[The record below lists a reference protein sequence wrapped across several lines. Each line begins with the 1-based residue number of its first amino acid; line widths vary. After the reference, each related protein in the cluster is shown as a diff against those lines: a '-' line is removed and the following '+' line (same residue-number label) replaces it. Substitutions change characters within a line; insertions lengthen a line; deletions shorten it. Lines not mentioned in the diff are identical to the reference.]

1 MFSPF
6 PLPLLRHAQSVT
18 LATVSTL
25 ALLMTLVMAPRA
37 AAETTETTTTTDRT
51 PVSVRNGGFADG
63 TRAWETRARPAR
75 VSFDAAPGYRGL
87 SARVRANRSAAGFG
101 IWHRPRTVDTT
112 ARMATYTTRA
122 MVRTSRAMT
131 VVVRVRETGSSTAR
145 TVHSRQW
152 VRPGSWVPVAVNIKA
167 RLADSSLRVSV
178 GGLRPGRGDTLR
190 IDNVTMTRALPAT
203 DPGQPPSTTDDAS
216 ATTSYPGTLRA
227 GLSSRIFNTRA
238 FWYRPLPATT
248 PEAGN
253 SSAIV
258 ARIRSAAVQANQNDR
273 WRPSYVPATD
283 PSITMATTAYTP
295 GVFLADSSDP
305 VARFDWVNCMNWPSQ
320 VGDQGLLGSLAGVR
334 VPREAV
340 PADGSDAELTVY
352 DVETRQYTDLWN
364 VRKAADGTFRAC
376 WGGTIKD
383 AAQSNGVFSGP
394 YGATASGLP
403 FMGGLIMPSELRAGQ
418 INHVVGIALPVSTI
432 NAKVSSPATRT
443 DGRATGTDTIS
454 EGQLLRLPANLD
466 LRSLK
471 LSPTAMTIARAA
483 QQYGLVVW
491 DQGPNITFRA
501 QNPNSLGS
509 NPYPALMGGNP
520 WTLMGDTRSGTQGFP
535 FHKLKVLP
543 MNYAKP

>member
-1 MFSPF
+1 MFSPS
-6 PLPLLRHAQSVT
+6 PLPLLRHAQWVT
-18 LATVSTL
+18 LATVSPL
-25 ALLMTLVMAPRA
+25 ALLVTLVFAPRA
-37 AAETTETTTTTDRT
+37 AAETTETTTADRT

-63 TRAWETRARPAR
+63 TQAWETRARTAR
-75 VSFDAAPGYRGL
+75 VSFDTVAGYRGL
-87 SARVRANRSAAGFG
+87 SARLRANRSAADFG

-112 ARMATYTTRA
+112 TPMATYTTRA

-131 VVVRVRETGSSTAR
+131 VVVRVRELNSSTTR

-152 VRPGSWVPVAVNIKA
+152 VRPGSWVPLAVNTKA

-178 GGLRPGRGDTLR
+178 AGLRPGRGDTLR
-190 IDNVTMTRALPAT
+190 IDNVTMTRVLPAT
-203 DPGQPPSTTDDAS
+203 APVQPPATEGDAPA
-216 ATTSYPGTLRA
+216 ATPYAGTLRA

-238 FWYRPLPATT
+238 FWYRALPATT

-258 ARIRSAAVQANQNDR
+258 SRIRSAAVQANQNDR
-273 WRPSYVPATD
+273 WRPSYVPASD

-295 GVFLADSSDP
+295 GVFLADSTDP
-305 VARFDWVNCMNWPSQ
+305 VARFDWVNCMNWPSY

-340 PADGSDAELTVY
+340 PADGSDAEMTVY

-364 VRKAADGTFRAC
+364 VRKTADGTFRAC

-383 AAQSNGVFSGP
+383 AGASNGVFSGP

-403 FMGGLIMPSELRAGQ
+403 FMGGLIMPSELRAGE

-432 NAKVSSPATRT
+432 NSKVSSPATRT
-443 DGRATGTDTIS
+443 DGRASGTDTIS
-454 EGQLLRLPANLD
+454 EGQLLRLPASLD

-471 LSPTAMTIARAA
+471 LSPTAMTIAKAA
-483 QQYGLVVW
+483 QEYGLVVW

-520 WTLMGDTRSGTQGFP
+520 WTLMGDTRNGTQGFP